1 MMSSPIS
8 NLLNE
13 VLRVTLLNLSDT
25 HNLPKTL
32 RTMEDR
38 FMEKLLKICRDV
50 IRPECRDMC
59 SRSELW
65 YQLEHTLKGIPMDHE
80 K

>member
-1 MMSSPIS
+1 
-8 NLLNE
+8 
-13 VLRVTLLNLSDT
+13 
-25 HNLPKTL
+25 
-32 RTMEDR
+32 
-38 FMEKLLKICRDV
+38 MEKLLKICRDV